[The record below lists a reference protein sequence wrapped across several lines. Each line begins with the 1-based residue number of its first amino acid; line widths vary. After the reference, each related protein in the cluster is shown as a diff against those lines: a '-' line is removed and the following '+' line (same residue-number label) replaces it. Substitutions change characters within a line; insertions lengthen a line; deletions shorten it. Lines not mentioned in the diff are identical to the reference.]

1 MDLDIHQIVK
11 ALLVNEDNTA
21 KTPIL
26 KDIDTGDMYL
36 IQNGIFEDE
45 DGDIIIPIKYI

>member
-11 ALLVNEDNTA
+11 ALLFDENNTT

-26 KDIDTGDMYL
+26 KDINTGDMYL

-45 DGDIIIPIKYI
+45 DGDIIVPIKHI

>member
-11 ALLVNEDNTA
+11 ALLVNEDNVA

-36 IQNGIFEDE
+36 IQHGIFEDE